1 MVGELESHIDDDDR
15 IICRMDVE
23 GMPQRGIAWNLMH
36 PLGKK
41 PAAVWPVSRPDQLTR
56 SEARKYI
63 RYSVL
68 AGLSIVLVYSVALV
82 LFILFCNTIWFR

>member
-1 MVGELESHIDDDDR
+1 MVVEPERCNDNDDR

-23 GMPQRGIAWNLMH
+23 GMPQRGFAWNFMRQRREEAAAWPASH
-36 PLGKK
+36 P
-41 PAAVWPVSRPDQLTR
+41 SQLTR

-68 AGLSIVLVYSVALV
+68 AGLSIVLVYTVTLV
-82 LFILFCNTIWFR
+82 LFILFCNNIWFR